1 MPIVTKVSELLQPT
15 LVLYVFSGAA
25 MFSCVG
31 WITSDMFMILAEKVT
46 QQLNKSCKFNQTD
59 WSRRLD
65 SWRHQH
71 YTMLQLV
78 DKINNCYGGLLLV
91 LIASSFVMMIN
102 RSFLIMRR
110 DLNLNILLHLS
121 ILIIEFGHFT
131 MLIYVPH
138 RIRESASFLFSFFFL
153 LFSVFCLHYFYLFFD
168 CVFMQ
173 RPFVLPRRSDVSIST
188 IKYSKKRYF

>member
-1 MPIVTKVSELLQPT
+1 
-15 LVLYVFSGAA
+15 
-25 MFSCVG
+25 MFSCIG

-78 DKINNCYGGLLLV
+78 DKINNCYSGLLLV
-91 LIASSFVMMIN
+91 LIASSFVRMIN

-121 ILIIEFGHFT
+121 ILIIEFGHFA

-173 RPFVLPRRSDVSIST
+173 RPFFLPRRSDVSIST